1 MSFFRFLMLLSLVVW
16 IGGIIF
22 FAFVVAP
29 SLFMIVPSQHVAGL
43 VVARSL
49 TSLHWIGMVAALVFL
64 ICGMIASRG
73 MGKIVLVGIMLL
85 LTLILQFGIVRRM
98 EQLRATVPNADVSVL
113 ARNDPTRAQ
122 FDRLHN
128 YSTKLEGSVLLLGL
142 VTIFLVARESTLTSQ
157 GFAASHR

>member
-1 MSFFRFLMLLSLVVW
+1 MLLSLVVW

-43 VVARSL
+43 VVGRSL

-64 ICGMIASRG
+64 ISGMMASRG
-73 MGKIVLVGIMLL
+73 MGKLVLVGIMLV

-98 EQLRATVPNADVSVL
+98 EQLRASVPNADVSVL
-113 ARNDPTRAQ
+113 TTNDPTRAQ
-122 FDRLHN
+122 FDRLHS

>member
-1 MSFFRFLMLLSLVVW
+1 MSFFRFLMLLSLVAW

-29 SLFMIVPSQHVAGL
+29 ALFTVIPSQHLAGL

-49 TSLHWIGMVAALVFL
+49 IALHWIGIVSAIIFVVSATVASHGAAKSL
-64 ICGMIASRG
+64 
-73 MGKIVLVGIMLL
+73 LVGIMLT

-98 EQLRATVPNADVSVL
+98 ETLRASVPNADISAL
-113 ARNDPTRAQ
+113 PPKDSTRAQ
-122 FDRLHN
+122 FDRLHA

-142 VTIFLVARESTLTSQ
+142 ITIFLVARE
-157 GFAASHR
+157 GAAGSRALAARR

>member
-1 MSFFRFLMLLSLVVW
+1 MSFLRFLMLLSLVVW

-98 EQLRATVPNADVSVL
+98 EQLRASVPNADVSVL
-113 ARNDPTRAQ
+113 TPNDPTRAQ

>member
-1 MSFFRFLMLLSLVVW
+1 MSFLRFLMLLSLVVW

-43 VVARSL
+43 VVGRSL
-49 TSLHWIGMVAALVFL
+49 TSLHWMGMVAALVFL

-73 MGKIVLVGIMLL
+73 MGKMVLVGTMLV

-98 EQLRATVPNADVSVL
+98 EQLRASVPNADVSVL

-142 VTIFLVARESTLTSQ
+142 VTIFLVARESTFTAQ

>member
-1 MSFFRFLMLLSLVVW
+1 MSFLRFLMLLSLVVW

-73 MGKIVLVGIMLL
+73 MSKIVLVGIMLV

-98 EQLRATVPNADVSVL
+98 EQLRASVPNADVSVL
-113 ARNDPTRAQ
+113 MPNDPTRAQ

-142 VTIFLVARESTLTSQ
+142 VTIFLVARESTVASQ

>member
-1 MSFFRFLMLLSLVVW
+1 MSFLRFLMLLSLVVW

-98 EQLRATVPNADVSVL
+98 EQLRASVPNADVSVL
-113 ARNDPTRAQ
+113 TANDPTRAQ

>member
-1 MSFFRFLMLLSLVVW
+1 MSLLRYLMVLSLVVW

-43 VVARSL
+43 VVGRSL

-64 ICGMIASRG
+64 ISGMMASRG
-73 MGKIVLVGIMLL
+73 MGKLVLVGIMLV

-98 EQLRATVPNADVSVL
+98 EQLRASVPNADVSVL
-113 ARNDPTRAQ
+113 TTNDPTRAQ
-122 FDRLHN
+122 FDRLHS

-157 GFAASHR
+157 GLAASHR

>member
-1 MSFFRFLMLLSLVVW
+1 MSFLRFLMLLSLVVW

-29 SLFMIVPSQHVAGL
+29 SLFKIVPSQHVAGL

-98 EQLRATVPNADVSVL
+98 EQLRASVPNADVSVL
-113 ARNDPTRAQ
+113 SPNDPTRAQ